1 MKKIILIFH
10 SYLFNYR
17 SIKGWGV
24 VLKKTTVSNLNC
36 QIFGKVT
43 VINSVLKDDIVI
55 HSNSNLFETKLYG
68 NNKIGSN
75 CTISSSEIGVYT
87 YIAGDSFINEV
98 SIGKFCSIGL
108 GFKVGLGIHPTD
120 FVSTS
125 PFFYSP
131 NFFSRNKIAEK
142 EYFEEHKK
150 TIIGNDVWIGVNVFI
165 NEGVTIGDGV
175 IIGAGAVVTKDVPNY
190 SIVGGVPAKIIKQR
204 HPQDVINTLND
215 IKWWDNDLQW
225 FERHKEIFQKPLINS
240 FYLKD
245 ITKKI
250 DL

>member
-1 MKKIILIFH
+1 MKRIILIFH

-36 QIFGKVT
+36 QIFGKVI
-43 VINSVLKDDIVI
+43 VINSVLNDEIVV
-55 HSNSNLFETKLYG
+55 HSNTSLFKTKLNG
-68 NNKIGSN
+68 KNKIGSN
-75 CTISSSEIGVYT
+75 CNISSSEIGSYS
-87 YIAGDSFINEV
+87 YIAGDSFINNV

-131 NFFSRNKIAEK
+131 TFFSKDRIAEK
-142 EYFEEHKK
+142 DYFSEHKK

-175 IIGAGAVVTKDVPNY
+175 IIGAGAVVTKDVPSY
-190 SIVGGVPAKIIKQR
+190 SIVGGVPAKVIKQR
-204 HPQDVINTLND
+204 HPQEIIDILND
-215 IKWWDNDLQW
+215 IKWWDNDFHW
-225 FERHKEIFQKPLINS
+225 FERHKDIFQKPLISS
-240 FYLKD
+240 FDLKD
-245 ITKKI
+245 IKKK
-250 DL
+250 